1 MNKDEI
7 RAELHKLVDVI
18 NSEARLRQYYTV
30 INRGHISELKES
42 TERVQYEDKDTLS
55 DHVTA

>member
-1 MNKDEI
+1 MTKQEL

-30 INRGHISELKES
+30 MNKGHISELKES
-42 TERVQYEDKDTLS
+42 TERVQYEDKDTLF